1 MIQFNCSSPD
11 SLYAAVNASW
21 CSTKEEE
28 CQNRTVNQ
36 SDLCL
41 SRSAY
46 LEKYLGP
53 CRSPFF
59 LPMCV
64 TYLLIFIVGVL
75 GNSLTCIVIARHRV
89 MRTTTNYYLF
99 SLAIS
104 DLLVLLLGLP
114 LELYELWSNYPFLFG
129 VAGCYF
135 KTCLFEMV
143 CFASVLNVT
152 ALSAERYRAVVH
164 PLHAKHV
171 ATHDHAKRVILVL
184 WAVSLLCALPNTS
197 LHGVDTLKPLFGLTF
212 PDSRTCALVHDRW
225 IYNLLVQVT
234 ALLFFILPML
244 TISVLY
250 VLIGLQ
256 LHRERECF
264 DSRIGINQDGVN
276 QRARHRQV
284 TKMLC
289 ALVIVFGIC
298 WAPFHIDRVM
308 WSYIDDW
315 TEDSHYVFEYVHLLS
330 GVFFY
335 LSSVVNPILYN
346 LMSSRFREMF
356 REVVCQKDH
365 RQLSISKV
373 TLRSVVSASFSASNS
388 VSFSVKF
395 NPRGLPNAL

>member
-11 SLYAAVNASW
+11 PLYITVNTSW
-21 CSTKEEE
+21 CPEGTE
-28 CQNRTVNQ
+28 CL
-36 SDLCL
+36 SAEDMADLCL

-46 LEKYLGP
+46 LEKILGS

-64 TYLLIFIVGVL
+64 IYLLIFVVGVL
-75 GNSLTCIVIARHRV
+75 GNSLTCTVIARHRI

-114 LELYELWSNYPFLFG
+114 LELYELWSNYPFLLG
-129 VAGCYF
+129 AAGCYF
-135 KTCLFEMV
+135 KTCLFETV

-164 PLHAKHV
+164 PLRAKYS
-171 ATHDHAKRVILVL
+171 ATNAHAKRVIIAL
-184 WAVSLLCALPNTS
+184 WVVSLLCALPNTS
-197 LHGVDTLKPLFGLTF
+197 LHGIAMLKPLFGLTF
-212 PDSRTCALVHDRW
+212 PESAVCALVRDTW

-234 ALLFFILPML
+234 ALLFFVVPML
-244 TISVLY
+244 MISVLY

-256 LHRERECF
+256 LHRERVCF
-264 DSRIGINQDGVN
+264 ESTAGLSEDGLH
-276 QRARHRQV
+276 QRASHRQV
-284 TKMLC
+284 IKMLC

-308 WSYIDDW
+308 WSYIDTW
-315 TEDSHYVFEYVHLLS
+315 TAEQHSVYEYVHLLS

-335 LSSVVNPILYN
+335 LGSVVNPILYN
-346 LMSSRFREMF
+346 LMSSRFRDMF
-356 REVVCQKDH
+356 REVVCQKRK

-373 TLRSVVSASFSASNS
+373 TLRSVVSGTLSASRS
-388 VSFSVKF
+388 SSLSVKF
-395 NPRGLPNAL
+395 HPRGLPQPH

>member
-11 SLYAAVNASW
+11 SLYAALNASW

-64 TYLLIFIVGVL
+64 IYLLIFVVGVL

-129 VAGCYF
+129 DAGCYF
-135 KTCLFEMV
+135 KTCLFETV

-171 ATHDHAKRVILVL
+171 ATHDHAKRVILAL
-184 WAVSLLCALPNTS
+184 WAVSLFCAVPNSS
-197 LHGVDTLKPLFGLTF
+197 LHGVETLKPLSGLTF
-212 PDSRTCALVHDRW
+212 PDSRTCRLVYDRW

-264 DSRIGINQDGVN
+264 DSRIGINQNGVN

-289 ALVIVFGIC
+289 ESYSSATLAVGIC
-298 WAPFHIDRVM
+298 MPVIRVNSKSQQETAFTVFIMQHITKRKR
-308 WSYIDDW
+308 I
-315 TEDSHYVFEYVHLLS
+315 
-330 GVFFY
+330 
-335 LSSVVNPILYN
+335 
-346 LMSSRFREMF
+346 
-356 REVVCQKDH
+356 
-365 RQLSISKV
+365 
-373 TLRSVVSASFSASNS
+373 
-388 VSFSVKF
+388 F
-395 NPRGLPNAL
+395 NVEKI

>member
-1 MIQFNCSSPD
+1 MIQLNCSSPE
-11 SLYAAVNASW
+11 SLYVTVNASW
-21 CSTKEEE
+21 CPKEEE
-28 CQNRTVNQ
+28 CLSAEDLV
-36 SDLCL
+36 DLCL

-53 CRSPFF
+53 CRSRLF
-59 LPMCV
+59 LPVCI
-64 TYLLIFIVGVL
+64 TYLLIFVVGVL
-75 GNSLTCIVIARHRV
+75 GNSLTCIVIARHPV
-89 MRTTTNYYLF
+89 MRTTTNFYLF

-114 LELYELWSNYPFLFG
+114 YELYELWSNYPFVFG

-135 KTCLFEMV
+135 KTYLFETV

-152 ALSAERYRAVVH
+152 ALSAERYRAVTH

-171 ATHDHAKRVILVL
+171 ATHAHAKRLIIAL
-184 WAVSLLCALPNTS
+184 WVVSLVCALPNTS
-197 LHGVDTLKPLFGLTF
+197 LHGVVRLQPYFGLTF
-212 PDSRTCALVHDRW
+212 PESAVCTLVRDTW

-234 ALLFFILPML
+234 AVLFFILPML

-264 DSRIGINQDGVN
+264 DLKTGMNHDGLR
-276 QRARHRQV
+276 QRKRHRQV
-284 TKMLC
+284 NKMLC

-298 WAPFHIDRVM
+298 WVPFHTDRVM
-308 WSYIDDW
+308 WSYIKNW
-315 TEDSHYVFEYVHLLS
+315 TVEQHRVYEYVHLLS

-335 LSSVVNPILYN
+335 LGSVVNPILYN

-373 TLRSVVSASFSASNS
+373 TLRSVVSASLSASHS

-395 NPRGLPNAL
+395 NARGLPQSL

>member
-1 MIQFNCSSPD
+1 MLYPLQVISSRESMIQYNCSSPD
-11 SLYAAVNASW
+11 SLYAAVEASW
-21 CSTKEEE
+21 CSTREDE
-28 CQNRTVNQ
+28 CHNRTASQ

-59 LPMCV
+59 LLMCV
-64 TYLLIFIVGVL
+64 TYLLIFVVGVL

-89 MRTTTNYYLF
+89 MRTITNYYLF

-135 KTCLFEMV
+135 KTCLFETV

-152 ALSAERYRAVVH
+152 ALSVERYRAVVH
-164 PLHAKHV
+164 PLQTKHV
-171 ATHDHAKRVILVL
+171 ATHAHAKRVILVL

-197 LHGVDTLKPLFGLTF
+197 LHGVETLKPSFGLTF
-212 PDSRTCALVHDRW
+212 PDSGVCMVVHDRW

-244 TISVLY
+244 TITVLY

-256 LHRERECF
+256 LHRERDCF
-264 DSRIGINQDGVN
+264 DSKIGLNQDGEI

-289 ALVIVFGIC
+289 ECRFPSYTNGWKNTSPKNENIDELVYYSEKMWRNVALHDF
-298 WAPFHIDRVM
+298 
-308 WSYIDDW
+308 
-315 TEDSHYVFEYVHLLS
+315 
-330 GVFFY
+330 
-335 LSSVVNPILYN
+335 LSSGCSAVNG
-346 LMSSRFREMF
+346 
-356 REVVCQKDH
+356 C
-365 RQLSISKV
+365 RQNESP
-373 TLRSVVSASFSASNS
+373 NS
-388 VSFSVKF
+388 W
-395 NPRGLPNAL
+395 

>member
-1 MIQFNCSSPD
+1 KQEDRDGDEVELNCSSPD
-11 SLYAAVNASW
+11 SLLAAVNASW
-21 CSTKEEE
+21 CSDEEEE
-28 CQNRTVNQ
+28 CQNL
-36 SDLCL
+36 SELCL

-46 LEKYLGP
+46 LERYLGP

-59 LPMCV
+59 IPMCAI
-64 TYLLIFIVGVL
+64 YLLIFAVGIL
-75 GNSLTCIVIARHRV
+75 GNSLTCIVIARHRI

-129 VAGCYF
+129 VSGCYF
-135 KTCLFEMV
+135 KTCLFETV

-171 ATHDHAKRVILVL
+171 VTNAHAKRVIILL
-184 WAVSLLCALPNTS
+184 WVVSLLCALPNTC
-197 LHGVDTLKPLFGLTF
+197 LHGVDLLKPRFGLTF
-212 PDSRTCALVHDRW
+212 PDSTVCTVVHDRW

-244 TISVLY
+244 TITVLY

-264 DSRIGINQDGVN
+264 DSKVGLSQDGQH
-276 QRARHRQV
+276 QRARHRQ
-284 TKMLC
+284 K
-289 ALVIVFGIC
+289 
-298 WAPFHIDRVM
+298 H
-308 WSYIDDW
+308 
-315 TEDSHYVFEYVHLLS
+315 HVFEYVHLLS

-335 LSSVVNPILYN
+335 LSSVVNPVLYN

-365 RQLSISKV
+365 RQLSISKA
-373 TLRSVVSASFSASNS
+373 TLRSVVSASFSASSS

-395 NPRGLPNAL
+395 NPRGLPHTL

>member
-1 MIQFNCSSPD
+1 MIQYNCSSPD
-11 SLYAAVNASW
+11 SLHAAVNASW
-21 CSTKEEE
+21 CSIREEE
-28 CQNRTVNQ
+28 CHNRTASQ

-41 SRSAY
+41 SHSAY

-64 TYLLIFIVGVL
+64 TYLLIFVVGVL

-135 KTCLFEMV
+135 KTCLFETV

-152 ALSAERYRAVVH
+152 ALSVERYRAVLH

-171 ATHDHAKRVILVL
+171 ATHSHAKRVILVL

-197 LHGVDTLKPLFGLTF
+197 LHGVETLKPRFGLTF
-212 PDSRTCALVHDRW
+212 PDSSVCTVMHDRW

-244 TISVLY
+244 TITVLY

-264 DSRIGINQDGVN
+264 DSKTGLNQDGVN

-315 TEDSHYVFEYVHLLS
+315 TAENHHVFEYVHLLS

-365 RQLSISKV
+365 RQLSII
-373 TLRSVVSASFSASNS
+373 
-388 VSFSVKF
+388 
-395 NPRGLPNAL
+395 P

>member
-1 MIQFNCSSPD
+1 MIKLNCSSPE
-11 SLYAAVNASW
+11 SLYVTVNASW
-21 CSTKEEE
+21 CPKEEE
-28 CQNRTVNQ
+28 CL
-36 SDLCL
+36 SAKDLEDLCL

-46 LEKYLGP
+46 LEKYLGV
-53 CRSPFF
+53 CRSRLF
-59 LPMCV
+59 LPVCI
-64 TYLLIFIVGVL
+64 TYVLIFVVGVL
-75 GNSLTCIVIARHRV
+75 GNGLTCIVITRHRV

-114 LELYELWSNYPFLFG
+114 LELYELWNNYPFLFG

-135 KTCLFEMV
+135 KTYLFETV

-171 ATHDHAKRVILVL
+171 ATHAHAKRVIIAL

-197 LHGVDTLKPLFGLTF
+197 LHGVATLQPRFGLTF
-212 PDSRTCALVHDRW
+212 PESAVCTVVRDSW

-234 ALLFFILPML
+234 AMLFFILPML

-256 LHRERECF
+256 LHRERDCF
-264 DSRIGINQDGVN
+264 GSKTGLNQDGLH

-289 ALVIVFGIC
+289 ALVIVFGVC

-308 WSYIDDW
+308 WSYIDNW
-315 TEDSHYVFEYVHLLS
+315 TVEQDHVYEYVHLLS

-335 LSSVVNPILYN
+335 LGSVVNPILYN

-356 REVVCQKDH
+356 REVVCQKGH
-365 RQLSISKV
+365 RQLSISRV
-373 TLRSVVSASFSASNS
+373 TLRSVVSASLSASHS

-395 NPRGLPNAL
+395 NSRGLPQSL

>member
-1 MIQFNCSSPD
+1 MIQLNCSSPD
-11 SLYAAVNASW
+11 SLYITVNSSW
-21 CSTKEEE
+21 CSEGNKCLSTEDMA
-28 CQNRTVNQ
+28 
-36 SDLCL
+36 DLCL
-41 SRSAY
+41 SRRAY
-46 LEKYLGP
+46 LEKNMGP
-53 CRSPFF
+53 CRSPLFV
-59 LPMCV
+59 PMCAI
-64 TYLLIFIVGVL
+64 YLLIFIVGVL

-114 LELYELWSNYPFLFG
+114 LEIYELWSNYPFLLG

-135 KTCLFEMV
+135 KTCLFETV

-164 PLHAKHV
+164 PLHAKYT
-171 ATHDHAKRVILVL
+171 ATQAHAKRVIIAL
-184 WAVSLLCALPNTS
+184 WGISLLCALPNTS
-197 LHGVDTLKPLFGLTF
+197 LHGIATLKPRFELTF
-212 PDSRTCALVHDRW
+212 PESAVCTLVHETW
-225 IYNLLVQVT
+225 IYNLLVQMT
-234 ALLFFILPML
+234 ALMFFMLPML
-244 TISVLY
+244 MITVLY

-264 DSRIGINQDGVN
+264 DSMTGLSEDGLH
-276 QRARHRQV
+276 QRACHRQV
-284 TKMLC
+284 IKMLC

-308 WSYIDDW
+308 WSYIDTW
-315 TEDSHYVFEYVHLLS
+315 TAEHHLVYEYVHLMS

-335 LSSVVNPILYN
+335 LGSVVNPILYN

-356 REVVCQKDH
+356 REVVCQKSQ

-373 TLRSVVSASFSASNS
+373 TLRSVVSATLSASHS
-388 VSFSVKF
+388 SSLSVKF
-395 NPRGLPNAL
+395 HPRGLQQPL